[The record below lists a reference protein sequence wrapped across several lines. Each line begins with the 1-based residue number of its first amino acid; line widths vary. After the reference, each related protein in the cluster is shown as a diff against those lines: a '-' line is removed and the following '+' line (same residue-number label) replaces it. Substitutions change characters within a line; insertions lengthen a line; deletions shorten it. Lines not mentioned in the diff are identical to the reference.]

1 MKKAALLVMVFALVV
16 FSGCNKTQTGTEQA
30 PDRKPAASTVS
41 LELSAAQGEAK
52 ILQSWQG
59 DFPVAQ
65 LDLLP
70 ENQREQ
76 GIGFIGDAET
86 FAGVWQAFKPDEDVP
101 QIDFEA
107 NLALFARNTQF
118 YNSIS
123 IGKVNLKDGVAEALA
138 METRSAMPIED
149 NVAMSMVM
157 VAREGITAIQTGNGA
172 ILTGK

>member
-1 MKKAALLVMVFALVV
+1 MKKASLLVMVFALVM
-16 FSGCNKTQTGTEQA
+16 FSGCDKTQTGTEQA
-30 PDRKPAASTVS
+30 PDRKPAASTVPP
-41 LELSAAQGEAK
+41 ELSDAQGEAK

-59 DFPVAQ
+59 DYPVGQ

-70 ENQREQ
+70 EKQRER
-76 GIGFIGDAET
+76 GVGFIGDAET
-86 FAGVWQAFKPDEDVP
+86 FADVWQAFKPGEDVP

-123 IGKVNLKDGVAEALA
+123 IAKVSLKDGVAEPLA

-149 NVAMSMVM
+149 NVAMSMVL
-157 VAREGITAIQTGNGA
+157 VAREGITAVQTGDG
-172 ILTGK
+172 IIPIGK